1 MHCPNCGFPIDRRN
15 LPSLGPKCDEDLV
28 RAKALKPLMID
39 LAHRGETVPQALSK
53 LDAAVPPFAQG
64 HDPDQ
69 IRDADKPGQA
79 HFADNPRVG
88 YWHDFGHGQIKHN
101 LGLLDHVEWLEMIL
115 PHLVGCHVHDV
126 QWPARDHRTP
136 FSGVLDYSER
146 CLQLVHGRQ
155 PGATVA
161 GGGGERVIGLKL
173 SKKIRKLFG
182 LSETAPVFVPPRVV
196 NVGQS

>member
-1 MHCPNCGFPIDRRN
+1 MRLSIDRRD
-15 LPSLGPKCDEDLV
+15 LSAVCPKCDEDLI
-28 RAKALKPLMID
+28 RAKARKPQVID
-39 LAHRGETVPQALSK
+39 LAHRGETVSQALAK

-136 FSGVLDYSER
+136 FSGVLDYSELLPFLPKN
-146 CLQLVHGRQ
+146 CPLVR
-155 PGATVA
+155 
-161 GGGGERVIGLKL
+161 
-173 SKKIRKLFG
+173 G
-182 LSETAPVFVPPRVV
+182 LSSSRGAREIREALLRRKNDFSDRA
-196 NVGQS
+196 